1 MLKAVTSSLSIS
13 QADWDRL
20 ANPPGGEFNPMV
32 SHDFFRC
39 LEESG
44 CAVARTGWAP
54 RHLVMDD
61 DAGRLTGLVPC
72 YRKSHSQ
79 GEYVFDYGWADAFE
93 RAGGSYYPKM
103 QVSVP
108 FSPVTGAR
116 LMAETEAQR
125 RDLASALIALCTE
138 EQASSV
144 HITFLPERDWAALGG
159 KLWLQRTDIQF
170 HWLNGGYA
178 SFDDFLASLSSSKR
192 KNIRKERA
200 SVAKAGITMHALTG
214 KDIEERH
221 WDAFFDFYMDTG
233 ARKWGQPYLNRRFFS
248 MIGEAMSEH
257 ILLVMAERAG
267 RLIAGALNFI
277 GSHALYGRNWG
288 AIEYHDNLH
297 FETCYYQAIDFAIA
311 RNLPR
316 VEAGAQ
322 GAHKLAR
329 GYLPQKTYSLHYLA
343 HPGLQRAVANYLEA
357 ERQGIDQEQ
366 QALAAHSPFRQEQ
379 DF

>member
-1 MLKAVTSSLSIS
+1 MLKAVTSVLSI
-13 QADWDRL
+13 AREDWDRL
-20 ANPPGGEFNPMV
+20 ANPQGAEFNPLV

-44 CAVARTGWAP
+44 CAVSRTGWAP
-54 RHLVMDD
+54 RHLVMED
-61 DAGRLTGLVPC
+61 DAGRITGLVPC

-93 RAGGSYYPKM
+93 RAGGRYYPKM

-108 FSPVTGAR
+108 FSPVTGPR
-116 LMAETEAQR
+116 LLANSEAER
-125 RDLASALIALCTE
+125 RELASGLIALCTQ

-144 HITFLPERDWAALGG
+144 HITFLPEQDWQALGG
-159 KLWLQRTDIQF
+159 RLWLQRTDIQF
-170 HWLNGGYA
+170 HWMNNGYD
-178 SFDDFLASLSSSKR
+178 SFDGFLASLSSQKR

-233 ARKWGQPYLNRRFFS
+233 SRKWGQPYLNRRFFS
-248 MIGEAMSEH
+248 MIGEAMPEH
-257 ILLVMAERAG
+257 ILLVMAERGG

-288 AIEYHDNLH
+288 ALEYHDNLH

-311 RNLPR
+311 RRLPR

-329 GYLPQKTYSLHYLA
+329 GYLPSKTYSLHYLA
-343 HPGLQRAVANYLEA
+343 HPGLQRAVADYLEA
-357 ERQGIDQEQ
+357 ERQGIDNEQ